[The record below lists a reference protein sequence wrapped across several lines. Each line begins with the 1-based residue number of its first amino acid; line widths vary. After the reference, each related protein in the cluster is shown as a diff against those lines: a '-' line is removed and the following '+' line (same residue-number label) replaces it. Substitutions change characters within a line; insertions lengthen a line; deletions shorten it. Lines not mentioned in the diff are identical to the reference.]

1 MVPPHP
7 LDVVKPPEEESDG
20 SRPTASSSNDPT
32 IPVPTTTPHSFAPSA
47 AGPADNAD
55 IDYDTPQPG
64 SQETIQLL
72 FMIRWDGRT
81 RWLKKKLIMINRK
94 DPMRLNRTPY
104 DSECVQFEGDYFA

>member
-1 MVPPHP
+1 MTVFSTETTGAIRRRLVDPPVNTGMVPPHP

-32 IPVPTTTPHSFAPSA
+32 IPVPMTTPHSFAPSA

-72 FMIRWDGRT
+72 FMIR
-81 RWLKKKLIMINRK
+81 
-94 DPMRLNRTPY
+94 
-104 DSECVQFEGDYFA
+104 